1 MSMSPHIIFSLSYVP
16 FVIFIAMSCLY
27 KGRAEKILKTLSA
40 VCGTIAMVF
49 YIIFIKNLL

>member
-1 MSMSPHIIFSLSYVP
+1 MSPHIIFSLSYVP